1 MSREEG
7 TVLVFNKTKQTFL
20 AQRLKVADSVL
31 SRLVGLLGRR
41 RLEPDSGLWIFP
53 SRGIHTLGMLFAIDV
68 VFLDRDLKVVALR
81 ERVPPFSMTG
91 LYLNAESV
99 LELPAQTISK
109 SGTEV
114 GDELAISAGNAS
126 ANLESELHAEPSK
139 VGQ

>member
-1 MSREEG
+1 MSKEEG
-7 TVLVFNKTKQTFL
+7 SVLVYNKTKQTFL

-31 SRLVGLLGRR
+31 SRLVGLLGKR

-99 LELPAQTISK
+99 LELPSQAISK

-114 GDELAISAGNAS
+114 GDELKISTADAS
-126 ANLESELHAEPSK
+126 ADLDSELHAEPSK